1 MPIIKDLVDEEK
13 KTEEIIKEAEDRAK
27 EIVNRA
33 KRKADE
39 FIRDAVND
47 VKVVKDLTDRRESEI
62 AIKKEAVVKEYSE
75 KVEEIETACK
85 RNFGEAVDFILNHIL
100 GETA

>member
-1 MPIIKDLVDEEK
+1 MPIIKDLVEEEK
-13 KTEEIIKEAEDRAK
+13 KTEETIKEAEDRAK
-27 EIVNRA
+27 EIVNTA
-33 KRKADE
+33 KRKADDL
-39 FIRDAVND
+39 IRDTEND

-62 AIKKEAVVKEYSE
+62 AIKKETVIKEYSK

-85 RNFGEAVDFILNHIL
+85 RNFGEAADFILNHIL